1 MTYLTASEPSLLDR
15 KLSSTGQAT
24 RFWSRLMSITA
35 TAFNSLQRTQRP
47 CIDRAVDDQRF
58 CQQMRHEI
66 MRHEA
71 RRLF

>member
-47 CIDRAVDDQRF
+47 CIDRAVDDQRLR
-58 CQQMRHEI
+58 QQIRYEAMRHES
-66 MRHEA
+66 
-71 RRLF
+71 RRLL